1 MKSFLEWS
9 VGFAVLLLWCGLL
22 CWLWLRRE
30 TPVSVSAGRKGQASW
45 YGEGYRGKTMANG
58 KPFDPEAMT
67 CASWDY
73 PLGTLLRVRH
83 VESGRYVIVEVTDRG
98 PAHWTKCTIDLSA
111 RAFRRLA
118 APTRGIIAV
127 DVVTLEGGK

>member
-1 MKSFLEWS
+1 MKTVADW
-9 VGFAVLLLWCGLL
+9 GIATAVLLLWCGLIS
-22 CWLWLRRE
+22 WLWLRRAA
-30 TPVSVSAGRKGQASW
+30 PVPSDAGQRGRASW

-58 KPFDPEAMT
+58 QPFDPEAMT

-83 VESGRYVIVEVTDRG
+83 VGSGRYVLVEVTDRG
-98 PAHWTKCTIDLSA
+98 PARRTKCVIDLSA

-118 APTRGIIAV
+118 APAVGIIHVEIVA
-127 DVVTLEGGK
+127 LEGAK